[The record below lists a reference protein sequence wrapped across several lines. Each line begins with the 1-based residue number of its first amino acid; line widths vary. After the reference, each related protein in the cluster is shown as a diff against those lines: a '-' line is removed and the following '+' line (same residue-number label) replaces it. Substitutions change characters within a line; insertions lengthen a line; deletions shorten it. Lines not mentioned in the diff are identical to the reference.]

1 MESGSSVDLQGIK
14 GVQLSI
20 ESQLMRPHQISQ
32 ENLPMSSRPSTNNVY
47 HPLGDLKHRQ
57 RYRRIKVE
65 AKNIS
70 QMRKVEMTYPKCK
83 HIAQPPVNDSKCS
96 YRVIGLIHQHGCI
109 KIEPGKLKIERLN
122 DKTARKGETT
132 YCRHAQ
138 LA

>member
-1 MESGSSVDLQGIK
+1 MNIEGAGAVDGNGDRFGDDGDSDDMESSSSIDLQGVK

-47 HPLGDLKHRQ
+47 HPFGDLKHRQ

-70 QMRKVEMTYPKCK
+70 QT
-83 HIAQPPVNDSKCS
+83 
-96 YRVIGLIHQHGCI
+96 
-109 KIEPGKLKIERLN
+109 
-122 DKTARKGETT
+122 
-132 YCRHAQ
+132 
-138 LA
+138 